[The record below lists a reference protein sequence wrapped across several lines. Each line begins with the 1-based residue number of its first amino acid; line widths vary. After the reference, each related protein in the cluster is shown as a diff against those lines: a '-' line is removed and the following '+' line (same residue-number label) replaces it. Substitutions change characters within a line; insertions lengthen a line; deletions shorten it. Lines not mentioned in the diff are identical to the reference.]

1 MEGRWMK
8 TILKQALITPGN
20 YSRIAARIVPQ
31 DQRDAIR
38 PGIVVSHYPFTN
50 SRDQRGYIT
59 ISHTTKRAGICFA
72 EEHTQWGRWDEE
84 THTLTTDGGQRYT
97 LAGQNVAKGRDP
109 LREQE
114 DRLQAGPEP

>member
-1 MEGRWMK
+1 MK

-50 SRDQRGYIT
+50 SRGQRGYIT

-84 THTLTTDGGQRYT
+84 TGTITTDDGQRYT
-97 LAGQNVAKGRDP
+97 RAGEHVAEESNP

-114 DRLQAGPEP
+114 DRPQAGPEP